1 MLRFSLFTRYAF
13 NSVANHRRRWVLR
26 EMRYYQRTTH
36 NLIPKS
42 VFERVVREIARDIRP
57 DIRFKKSAIADI
69 QTVAEAEL
77 VKLFTN
83 ADKLTRHRKRKTL
96 TRRDL
101 TLVCDIIKSVCE
113 NSYHKGDQYR

>member
-1 MLRFSLFTRYAF
+1 
-13 NSVANHRRRWVLR
+13 
-26 EMRYYQRTTH
+26 MRYYQRTTH